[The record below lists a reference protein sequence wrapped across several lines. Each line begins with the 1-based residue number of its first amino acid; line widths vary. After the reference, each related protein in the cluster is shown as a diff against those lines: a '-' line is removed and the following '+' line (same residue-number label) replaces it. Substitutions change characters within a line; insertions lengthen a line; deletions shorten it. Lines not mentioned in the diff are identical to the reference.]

1 MLEKITSGHGSK
13 LHLLQQR
20 IQRQVLVVLVLLV
33 LSVSLGI
40 SLLGLLEVA
49 LLMGGGGGVSWKE
62 RFNESE
68 GRNIFG

>member
-1 MLEKITSGHGSK
+1 M
-13 LHLLQQR
+13 HLLQQR
-20 IQRQVLVVLVLLV
+20 VQRQVLVVLVLLV

-49 LLMGGGGGVSWKE
+49 LLMGGGGVSWKE